1 MNANDAF
8 NLSMLTGRLW
18 VYTREQSP
26 GDTDLGFIHKED
38 IFEAIYTDDV
48 FNVEFIKRRAEDR
61 SFFLK
66 EVLPITRIIQV

>member
-1 MNANDAF
+1 MVNANDAF
-8 NLSMLTGRLW
+8 NLSTLPERLW

-26 GDTDLGFIHKED
+26 GDTDLGFIHKEG

-61 SFFLK
+61 GFFLK
-66 EVLPITRIIQV
+66 EV